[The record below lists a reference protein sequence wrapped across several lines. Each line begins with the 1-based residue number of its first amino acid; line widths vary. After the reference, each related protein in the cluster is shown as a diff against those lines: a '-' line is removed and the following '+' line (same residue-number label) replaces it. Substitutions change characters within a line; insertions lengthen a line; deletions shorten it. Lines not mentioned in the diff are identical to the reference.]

1 MNQKNSDHQTNKT
14 KISTEAV
21 NPAPP
26 PYPRIYL
33 VLNPAAGGDEPIIN
47 RINDVFRPVGIQWDV
62 GITHKYGDAQELARK
77 AAEAGYDLV
86 AGYGGDG
93 TQHEIANG
101 LVGTGVT
108 MGVLPGGTGN
118 GFCHEMGLPDKL
130 RPALELLATSRKV
143 KNVDIVAFK
152 DEYFIQRLYVGIEPE
167 EQTSREK
174 KDKYG
179 TLAYAITVKER
190 LKTKKDI
197 HYHITIDDEVI
208 ETPASKV
215 YVVNASQSG
224 TGISVTGDL
233 STSDDGLLEVFVL
246 DQANLKTISAAADR
260 MLNLHTQTAKKFFWR
275 GKEVTIETEP
285 DQPVWTDGEYQGRTP
300 VSMKVLPGGLSIVVA
315 E

>member
-1 MNQKNSDHQTNKT
+1 MDENNIPKNAKT
-14 KISTEAV
+14 PS
-21 NPAPP
+21 P

-47 RINDVFRPVGIQWDV
+47 TINDVFYPAGIEWDV
-62 GITHKYGDAQELARK
+62 GITNKYGDAQELARQ
-77 AAEAGYDLV
+77 AAKAGYDLV

-93 TQHEIANG
+93 TQHEVANG
-101 LVGTGVT
+101 LMGTGVT

-118 GFCHEMGLPDKL
+118 GFCNEMGLPNKL

-143 KNVDIVAFK
+143 KNVDIVLFK
-152 DEYFIQRLYVGIEPE
+152 GDYFIQRLYVGIEPE
-167 EQTSREK
+167 EQTSREM

-179 TLAYAITVKER
+179 TMAYAISSYQRMKN
-190 LKTKKDI
+190 KKDI
-197 HYHITIDDEVI
+197 HYRITIDDEVI

-233 STSDDGLLEVFVL
+233 SKSDDGLLEIFIL
-246 DQANLKTISAAADR
+246 DQNNMKTISAAADR
-260 MLNLHTQTAKKFFWR
+260 LLNLNTKDSKQFFWR
-275 GKEVTIETEP
+275 GKEIDIETEP

-300 VSMKVLPGGLSIVVA
+300 VHMKVIPGGLPVAVA